1 MRALISYLKNV
12 QGELKHVVWPKSKQA
27 IIYTGIIILVSVFVA
42 LYISGLD
49 YVFTGVVNRLVS
61 GY

>member
-1 MRALISYLKNV
+1 MSALISYLKNV
-12 QGELKHVVWPKSKQA
+12 QGELKHVVWPNRKQA
-27 IIYTGIIILVSVFVA
+27 IIHTILIIVISALVA

-49 YVFTGVVNRLVS
+49 YIFTSVVNRLVS

>member
-1 MRALISYLKNV
+1 MRALITYLKNV
-12 QGELKHVVWPKSKQA
+12 RGELKHVVWPNRNQA
-27 IIYTGIIILVSVFVA
+27 IVHTVIIILISAFVA

>member
-1 MRALISYLKNV
+1 MSALISYLKNV
-12 QGELKHVVWPKSKQA
+12 QGELKHVVWPNRKQA
-27 IIYTGIIILVSVFVA
+27 VIHTILIIVISAAVA

-49 YVFTGVVNRLVS
+49 YVFTNVVNRLVS

>member
-12 QGELKHVVWPKSKQA
+12 QGELKHVVWPNRNQA
-27 IIYTGIIILVSVFVA
+27 IVHTVIIILISAFVA

>member
-1 MRALISYLKNV
+1 MSALISYLKNV
-12 QGELKHVVWPKSKQA
+12 QGELKHVVWPNRKQA
-27 IIYTGIIILVSVFVA
+27 VIHTILIIVISAAVA

-49 YVFTGVVNRLVS
+49 YVFTHVVNRLVS

>member
-1 MRALISYLKNV
+1 MSALISYLKNV
-12 QGELKHVVWPKSKQA
+12 QGELKHVVWPNRKQA
-27 IIYTGIIILVSVFVA
+27 IIHTILIIVISALVA

-49 YVFTGVVNRLVS
+49 YICTNVVNRLVS

>member
-1 MRALISYLKNV
+1 MKSLLTYLKNV
-12 QGELKHVVWPKSKQA
+12 RGELKHVVWPTRNQGV
-27 IIYTGIIILVSVFVA
+27 ILTIVIILISAFVA

-49 YVFTGVVNRLVS
+49 YIFTGVVNRLVS

>member
-1 MRALISYLKNV
+1 MRNFITYLKNV
-12 QGELKHVVWPKSKQA
+12 QGELKHVVWPNRNQA
-27 IIYTGIIILVSVFVA
+27 IVHTGIIILISTFVA

-49 YVFTGVVNRLVS
+49 YIFTGVVSRLVS

>member
-1 MRALISYLKNV
+1 MSAFISYLKNV
-12 QGELKHVVWPKSKQA
+12 RGELKHVVWPNRKQA
-27 IIYTGIIILVSVFVA
+27 IIHTILIIVISALVA

-49 YVFTGVVNRLVS
+49 YIFTNVVSRLVS

>member
-12 QGELKHVVWPKSKQA
+12 QGELKHVVWPNKKQA
-27 IIYTGIIILVSVFVA
+27 MVHTAIIILISTFVA

-49 YVFTGVVNRLVS
+49 YIFTGVVNRLVS